1 MMPKQ
6 SKKTRAAVPVRK
18 VEKTSSEAEWVT
30 SMREHYHQ
38 TGAYR
43 TSDLDR
49 VLGDPRKQISGE
61 APEEFV
67 GACRMTEK

>member
-1 MMPKQ
+1 MPKQ
-6 SKKTRAAVPVRK
+6 SKKKSAAVAVRK
-18 VEKTSSEAEWVT
+18 VEEATKEPEWVT
-30 SMREHYHQ
+30 SMREHYRQ

-61 APEEFV
+61 PPEEFV
-67 GACRMTEK
+67 VTCRMGEK